1 MGEIMSK
8 ILVLGGNEEA
18 FDGIQHIKDLGHNVI
33 LCDGNPEAISRK
45 IADDFICAN
54 IYDEEEVVKKVSKAV
69 LNKEVDVD
77 GVMTIATDSS
87 KSVAAIA
94 DKIGLHSCSIE
105 TADLGTDK
113 FKMKLAFAKDGLQ
126 IPWFTRI
133 TSIDELKE
141 SIQEHK
147 DKGFVLKPVD
157 SRGARGIIR
166 INKDSDLTFAFNFSI
181 KYSKAKE
188 LILEEWLE
196 GHQLSTESVIWD
208 DSYALCGVADRN
220 YSNLDRVYP
229 YVVEDG
235 GETPSRFSPQIN
247 HELNDLLYKAAGA
260 IGLKRGTIK
269 GDIVLTHKGLYI
281 IEIAVR
287 LSGGYF
293 STITILQVYGNDII
307 KAALDIS
314 LGIKPEFNKFNLKP
328 IQYQAN
334 RFLFL
339 KPGKIKK
346 IDINLFKL
354 KKNLIKK
361 YVLYVNKGNIINKIT
376 NHTQRAGMVL
386 CIGNNPT
393 DVKKECIAIVNA
405 MEQGIEIG
413 SMGFEG

>member
-1 MGEIMSK
+1 MSN

-18 FDGIQHIKDLGHNVI
+18 FDGIQHIKDLGDKVI
-33 LCDGNPEAISRK
+33 LCDGNPKAMART

-54 IYDEEEVVKKVSKAV
+54 IYDEKEVVENVSKAV
-69 LNKEVDVD
+69 SNKDIN

-87 KSVAAIA
+87 RSVAAIA
-94 DKIGLHSCSIE
+94 DKLGLYSYTIE
-105 TADLGTDK
+105 TADLSTNK
-113 FKMKLAFAKDGLQ
+113 FKMKQAFAKHGLP
-126 IPWFTRI
+126 IPKFKKI
-133 TSIDELKE
+133 TSIDELTESLQEDKE
-141 SIQEHK
+141 Y
-147 DKGFVLKPVD
+147 VLKPID
-157 SRGARGIIR
+157 SRGARGVIR
-166 INKDSDLTFAFNFSI
+166 INKDSDLTFAFDFSI

-220 YSNLDRVYP
+220 YSNLDRIYP

-247 HELNDLLYKAAGA
+247 DNLNDLLYKAANA

-281 IEIAVR
+281 IEVAVR

-293 STITILQVYGNDII
+293 STITIPQVYGNDLI

-314 LGIKPEFNKFNLKP
+314 LGIRPEFNKLSLNPLH
-328 IQYQAN
+328 YQAN

-346 IDINLFKL
+346 IDIDLSNF

-361 YVLYVNKGNIINKIT
+361 YVLYVNKGDSVNKIT
-376 NHTQRAGMVL
+376 KHTERAGMVL
-386 CIGNNPT
+386 CIGDSPT
-393 DVKKECIAIVNA
+393 AVKEECIAIINA
-405 MEQGIEIG
+405 VEQGIEIELDYSRSG
-413 SMGFEG
+413 I

>member
-1 MGEIMSK
+1 MGEIMSN

-33 LCDGNPEAISRK
+33 LCDGNPKAISRT
-45 IADDFICAN
+45 IVDDFICAN
-54 IYDEEEVVKKVSKAV
+54 IYDEKEVVENVSKAV
-69 LNKEVDVD
+69 LNKAGGID

-94 DKIGLHSCSIE
+94 DKLGLHSYSIE
-105 TADLGTDK
+105 TADLSTNK
-113 FKMKLAFAKDGLQ
+113 FKMKLAFAKHGLP
-126 IPWFTRI
+126 IPWFKKI
-133 TSIDELKE
+133 TSIDQLKE
-141 SIQEHK
+141 TIQEHK
-147 DKGFVLKPVD
+147 DKEFVLKPVD
-157 SRGARGIIR
+157 SRGARGVIR
-166 INKDSDLTFAFNFSI
+166 INKDSNLTFAFNFSI

-220 YSNLDRVYP
+220 YSNLDKIYP
-229 YVVEDG
+229 HVVEDG
-235 GETPSRFSPQIN
+235 GETPSIFSPQIN
-247 HELNDLLYKAAGA
+247 GELNDLIYKAANA

-293 STITILQVYGNDII
+293 STTTIPQVYGNDLI
-307 KAALDIS
+307 KASLDIS
-314 LGIKPEFNKFNLKP
+314 LGIRPEFNQFSLKP

-346 IDINLFKL
+346 VDIDLSNFK
-354 KKNLIKK
+354 KKIIKK
-361 YVLYVNKGNIINKIT
+361 YVLYVNKGDIINKIT
-376 NHTQRAGMVL
+376 NHTERAGMVL

-393 DVKKECIAIVNA
+393 DVKEECIAIINA
-405 MEQGIEIG
+405 VKQGIEIE
-413 SMGFEG
+413 SDIE

>member
-1 MGEIMSK
+1 MGEIMSNV
-8 ILVLGGNEEA
+8 LVLGGNEEA
-18 FDGIQHIKDLGHNVI
+18 FDGIQHIKDLGHKVI
-33 LCDGNPEAISRK
+33 LCDGNPEAKSRT

-54 IYDEEEVVKKVSKAV
+54 IYDEKEVVKKVSKAV
-69 LNKEVDVD
+69 LNKAVDID

-94 DKIGLHSCSIE
+94 DKIGLYSCSIE
-105 TADLGTDK
+105 TADLSTNK
-113 FKMKLAFAKDGLQ
+113 FKMKLAFTKHSLP
-126 IPWFTRI
+126 IPWFKKI
-133 TSIDELKE
+133 TSIDKLKE

-147 DKGFVLKPVD
+147 DKEFVLKPID
-157 SRGARGIIR
+157 SRGARGVIR

-220 YSNLDRVYP
+220 YSNLDKIYP
-229 YVVEDG
+229 YVVENG

-247 HELNDLLYKAAGA
+247 DELNDLLYEAANA

-269 GDIVLTHKGLYI
+269 GDIVLSHKGLYI

-293 STITILQVYGNDII
+293 STVTIPQVYGNDMI

-314 LGIKPEFNKFNLKP
+314 LGIKPEFNKFSLKP

-339 KPGKIKK
+339 MPGKIKK
-346 IDINLFKL
+346 VDIDLSNF

-361 YVLYVNKGNIINKIT
+361 YILYVNKGNIVNKIT
-376 NHTQRAGMVL
+376 NHTERAGMVL

-393 DVKKECIAIVNA
+393 DVKKECIAIINA
-405 MEQGIEIG
+405 VEQGIEIEP
-413 SMGFEG
+413 MGFEG